1 MSKARWPH
9 GFSTILPTTF
19 IHRAHEIHLSVEEN
33 RIDGQPRLW
42 EKQIKAAR
50 TSLGLSVVLSWGGA
64 RGIRLKRANS
74 RSELGGKAGPP
85 RTNTRDTIRSHLF
98 LSPEELTCTVYATI
112 IELGTYTEPLYRGI
126 SHSTEYWLT
135 RCIKIWVPVTPYDTQ
150 AYWEIWGELSWRW
163 CCSAAWA
170 HWRLSHQLN

>member
-1 MSKARWPH
+1 MRETDQGCKNKS
-9 GFSTILPTTF
+9 GSQC
-19 IHRAHEIHLSVEEN
+19 SVE
-33 RIDGQPRLW
+33 
-42 EKQIKAAR
+42 
-50 TSLGLSVVLSWGGA
+50 LGGGA

-126 SHSTEYWLT
+126 SHSTEY
-135 RCIKIWVPVTPYDTQ
+135 
-150 AYWEIWGELSWRW
+150 
-163 CCSAAWA
+163 
-170 HWRLSHQLN
+170 

>member
-50 TSLGLSVVLSWGGA
+50 TSLGLSVVLSWGGGK
-64 RGIRLKRANS
+64 RNKIEKSKLKVRI
-74 RSELGGKAGPP
+74 GGKGRA
-85 RTNTRDTIRSHLF
+85 S
-98 LSPEELTCTVYATI
+98 
-112 IELGTYTEPLYRGI
+112 
-126 SHSTEYWLT
+126 
-135 RCIKIWVPVTPYDTQ
+135 
-150 AYWEIWGELSWRW
+150 
-163 CCSAAWA
+163 
-170 HWRLSHQLN
+170 